1 MYNYFKTFINNVL
14 NHLDEGVYF
23 TDLNK
28 NILYWNSGIQT
39 ISGHQLDQN
48 SSPKCCQLITHIG
61 INGEKLCD
69 KQCPITKVLQDG
81 EPLESSMFIRHK
93 EGHLVPVTVKTFPVI
108 KNDQIVGVIEVIS
121 DNTQKKFGHEKVK
134 ALTKAAYVDSL
145 SGLVNKQYIESR
157 LELMLKEIPEKRE
170 SFGVLYINING
181 FRAIN
186 ELYGV
191 TTADKVLRMV
201 ATTLSSCITSPN
213 LIGRW
218 HGASFIAI
226 LDTTNKTLP
235 LMLASKIKMVISESV
250 FPINGDTIQVTL
262 SVGYTTSQRLD
273 SLDYIIERA
282 TKASLEEKEPVP
294 PIAPVPNP
302 STPST
307 NNEPAPTKLRFHSKK
322 LS

>member
-39 ISGHQLDQN
+39 ISGHQMEQN
-48 SSPKCCQLITHIG
+48 NTLTCCQLIHHVG
-61 INGEKLCD
+61 INGESLCD
-69 KQCPITKVLQDG
+69 KQCPINKVLQDG

-108 KNDQIVGVIEVIS
+108 KNDQIVGVIEILS
-121 DNTQKKFGHEKVK
+121 DNTQKNFVHEKVK
-134 ALTKAAYVDSL
+134 ALTKAAYIDSL

-157 LELMLKEIPEKRE
+157 LELMLKEIPKKRE

-191 TTADKVLRMV
+191 TIADKVLRMV
-201 ATTLSSCITSPN
+201 ATTLSPYITSPN

-226 LDTTNKTLP
+226 LDTANKTVP
-235 LMLASKIKMVISESV
+235 IMLASKIKMVISESA
-250 FPINGDTIQVTL
+250 FPINGETIQVTI
-262 SVGYTTSQRLD
+262 SVGYTNSQPLD

-282 TKASLEEKEPVP
+282 TKASLEEKEPAP
-294 PIAPVPNP
+294 LIAPAPP
-302 STPST
+302 SSTPVT
-307 NNEPAPTKLRFHSKK
+307 NSKPAPAKLRFHSKK